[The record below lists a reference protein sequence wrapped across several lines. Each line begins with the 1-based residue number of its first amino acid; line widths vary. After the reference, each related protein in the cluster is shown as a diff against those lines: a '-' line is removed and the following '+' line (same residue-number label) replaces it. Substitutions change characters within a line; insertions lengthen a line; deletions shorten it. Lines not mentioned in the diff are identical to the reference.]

1 MIETIRSLARHA
13 FLPMTE
19 QFDVSAWIACDIDGD
34 GTADKVRLNLEATS
48 PHLVFERS
56 TQAILDGTGVTVR
69 DATEAELSEIL
80 QGLTANPPKPKSLTP
95 IEVLARFTDAEQD
108 LIDTHAK
115 RLARRLFSTIEPI
128 SWTTFAG
135 SVAELQ
141 AAGLITAEQAE
152 RILA

>member
-1 MIETIRSLARHA
+1 MIEALRSLARPA

-19 QFDVSAWIACDIDGD
+19 QFDVSEWIACDIDGD
-34 GTADKVRLNLEATS
+34 GTVDKVRLNLEVTP
-48 PHLVFERS
+48 PHMVFECS
-56 TQAILDGTGVTVR
+56 AQAIIDGTGVTVR
-69 DATEAELSEIL
+69 DATESELTAIL
-80 QGLTANPPKPKSLTP
+80 QGLSANPPKPQSLTP
-95 IEVLARFTDAEQD
+95 LEVLARFTDAEQD

-115 RLARRLFSTIEPI
+115 RLARRLFSAIEPI

-141 AAGLITAEQAE
+141 AAGLITAEQVE